1 MKVESSDNVWKISVM
16 SEVRICKVSSNCL
29 INSIDWL
36 QIAIIIVI
44 IIIIII
50 MIIIITIIVL
60 IFTFIYSFSCDT
72 QGRGM
77 FLRTDSNIF
86 SGMRNVLENRWTYL
100 VFLQRGI
107 CDENLFVVIQRV
119 ETAFSIAII
128 TSISIFINRYN
139 EMRYNTTE
147 KNL

>member
-1 MKVESSDNVWKISVM
+1 MKVESSDNVWKIRIE
-16 SEVRICKVSSNCL
+16 EVRICKVSSNCL

-72 QGRGM
+72 
-77 FLRTDSNIF
+77 
-86 SGMRNVLENRWTYL
+86 
-100 VFLQRGI
+100 
-107 CDENLFVVIQRV
+107 
-119 ETAFSIAII
+119 
-128 TSISIFINRYN
+128 
-139 EMRYNTTE
+139 
-147 KNL
+147 